1 MNFYAMNPRECPVM
15 SKIITQFESRR
26 LLVIDD
32 DLVTRKAISMGLR
45 RQGMEVFEAAGGFEG
60 LEQCKSATFDLLIVD
75 MVMPGLCGEKLIKVL
90 RATEHY
96 ADTPILVMSAE
107 SGQASKNEAFNAGAV
122 DYVVKPVH
130 MNELLH
136 RVRVHCEL
144 QERRRQVRRYAEEME
159 SLAKS
164 RAEQLLVADRLT
176 TLGMLAAGVAHEIN
190 NPMTFIAGNAQT
202 LEQQYWPV
210 IQNALQSVAAG
221 ETPESGKARYILE
234 EMPGIFKSFSMGT
247 SRIRSIIQNLK
258 IYARDNNEEGASCS
272 PCEAVRDALL
282 LAKGSFNIQ
291 PKLLVVVPD
300 ELPKVAIDIQKL
312 EQIIIN
318 LTVNA
323 SHALEG
329 RPDPKIEITARVD
342 GKFLAL
348 RIADNGT
355 GIPEAILPKIWEP
368 FFTTKPAGKGTG
380 LGLAIIREILD
391 KAGGR
396 IEARNRREGGAV
408 FEFHIPIV
416 PEENPT

>member
-1 MNFYAMNPRECPVM
+1 M
-15 SKIITQFESRR
+15 SKVTTQLELRR

-60 LEQCKSATFDLLIVD
+60 LEQCKSAIFDLLIVD
-75 MVMPGLCGEKLIKVL
+75 MVMPGLAGDKLIKAI
-90 RATEHY
+90 RAIENY
-96 ADTPILVMSAE
+96 GDIPILVMSAE

-144 QERRRQVRRYAEEME
+144 QERRRQVRRYAEDME

-202 LEQQYWPV
+202 LEQQYWPT
-210 IQNALQSVAAG
+210 IRKSLELAAECEG
-221 ETPESGKARYILE
+221 EDGSKARHILS
-234 EMPGIFKSFSMGT
+234 EMPGVFKSFAMGT

-258 IYARDNNEEGASCS
+258 VYARDSQDSGASCAPS
-272 PCEAVRDALL
+272 EAVKAALL
-282 LAKGSFNIQ
+282 LAKGSFNLQ
-291 PKLLVVVPD
+291 PKLLVAVPED
-300 ELPKVAIDIQKL
+300 LPLVAIDIQKL

-323 SHALEG
+323 AHALEG
-329 RPDPKIEITARVD
+329 RADPRIEITARLE
-342 GKFLAL
+342 GKLLAL

-355 GIPEAILPKIWEP
+355 GIPEEILNKIWEP

-408 FEFHIPIV
+408 FEFHIPLATAA
-416 PEENPT
+416 EENPS

>member
-1 MNFYAMNPRECPVM
+1 M
-15 SKIITQFESRR
+15 SKVSTLAGLRR
-26 LLVIDD
+26 LLVVDD

-45 RQGMEVFEAAGGFEG
+45 RQGMEVFEASGGYEC
-60 LEQCKSATFDLLIVD
+60 LEQCRNGTFDLLIVD
-75 MVMPGLCGEKLIKVL
+75 MVMPGLSGDKLIL
-90 RATEHY
+90 AIRLLDTC
-96 ADTPILVMSAE
+96 ADIPILVMSAE
-107 SGQASKNEAFNAGAV
+107 SGQASKNEAFSAGAV

-144 QERRRQVRRYAEEME
+144 QERRQQVKRYAEEME

-210 IQNALQSVAAG
+210 IRSGL
-221 ETPESGKARYILE
+221 ETIVKSESSESAKARYILA
-234 EMPGIFKSFSMGT
+234 EMPSIFKSFAMGT
-247 SRIRSIIQNLK
+247 SRIHSIIQNLK
-258 IYARDNNEEGASCS
+258 IYARDNNEAGASCA
-272 PCEAVRDALL
+272 PAEAVRDALL
-282 LAKGSFNIQ
+282 LAKGSFNLQ
-291 PKLLVVVPD
+291 PKLIVVVPD
-300 ELPKVAIDIQKL
+300 DLPKVAIDIQKL

-323 SHALEG
+323 AHALEG
-329 RPDPKIEITARVD
+329 RADPKIEITSRLD
-342 GKFLAL
+342 GQFLAL

-355 GIPEAILPKIWEP
+355 GIPDSVLPKIWEP

-408 FEFHIPIV
+408 FEFHLPIV
-416 PEENPT
+416 PVENPS